1 MTESSL
7 PVLVQ
12 QLASRL
18 PDEAAY
24 TFIDYQADPNGFAE
38 SLTWSQVHRRSLI
51 VADELRMYGST
62 GDRAAIV
69 APQGLD
75 YIVAFLGALQ
85 AGFIAVPLPAP
96 EFGLRDDRV
105 SSALQDS
112 APSVILTTS
121 LIVRDMAKYMSAVPG
136 GRPPALVEIDSLN
149 FDVPRDINSEKYSLP
164 HIAYL
169 QYTSG
174 STRRPAGV
182 QISHQNVITNVQQI
196 MRGYF
201 GNYGNVPPMDTTIV
215 LWLPF
220 YHDMGLVFAICLPV
234 IAQRRAVLMS
244 PMAFLQKPAR
254 WMQLLASNSH
264 SFSAAPNFAFEL
276 ATRRTTDNDLAGL
289 DLGNALTLINGSEHV
304 HAGTIARF
312 NKRFAAFG
320 LSETATSP
328 SYGLAE
334 ATLYVAS
341 AAPGRPPRAV
351 RFDYPDLSNGHANP
365 CGTAEGGTVLLSHG
379 TPTQVDVRIV
389 NPETGTENPAGAI
402 GEIGARP

>member
-121 LIVRDMAKYMSAVPG
+121 SIVCDVVEYISAMPG
-136 GRPPALVEIDSLN
+136 EHAPVVVEIDSLN
-149 FDVPRDINSEKYSLP
+149 FDLPPDVNSTQYPQPS
-164 HIAYL
+164 IAYL

-182 QISHQNVITNVQQI
+182 EISHRNVVANFRQA
-196 MRGYF
+196 MSGYF
-201 GNYGNVPPMDTTIV
+201 GDYDNVPPPDTTIV
-215 LWLPF
+215 SWLPF
-220 YHDMGLVFAICLPV
+220 YHDMGLLMGNFPAGDGT
-234 IAQRRAVLMS
+234 ARAVLMS
-244 PMAFLQKPAR
+244 PMSFLQRPAR
-254 WMQLLASNSH
+254 WMQLLGGNSH
-264 SFSAAPNFAFEL
+264 TFRPPRTSLSNWRRGERPTTTWRGWTSGMCSESSTAANTSMPGRSRASPSASLPLVSARRSCD
-276 ATRRTTDNDLAGL
+276 RRTGSRRQPCTWHRPHRAGL
-289 DLGNALTLINGSEHV
+289 PGSSASITRICQMV
-304 HAGTIARF
+304 RQ
-312 NKRFAAFG
+312 
-320 LSETATSP
+320 
-328 SYGLAE
+328 GLAE
-334 ATLYVAS
+334 TTRKP
-341 AAPGRPPRAV
+341 AP
-351 RFDYPDLSNGHANP
+351 
-365 CGTAEGGTVLLSHG
+365 T
-379 TPTQVDVRIV
+379 
-389 NPETGTENPAGAI
+389 
-402 GEIGARP
+402 

>member
-105 SSALQDS
+105 SSALRDS

-121 LIVRDMAKYMSAVPG
+121 SIVCDMAKYISAVPG
-136 GRPPALVEIDSLN
+136 ERPPA
-149 FDVPRDINSEKYSLP
+149 
-164 HIAYL
+164 
-169 QYTSG
+169 
-174 STRRPAGV
+174 RRR
-182 QISHQNVITNVQQI
+182 N
-196 MRGYF
+196 
-201 GNYGNVPPMDTTIV
+201 
-215 LWLPF
+215 
-220 YHDMGLVFAICLPV
+220 
-234 IAQRRAVLMS
+234 
-244 PMAFLQKPAR
+244 
-254 WMQLLASNSH
+254 
-264 SFSAAPNFAFEL
+264 
-276 ATRRTTDNDLAGL
+276 
-289 DLGNALTLINGSEHV
+289 
-304 HAGTIARF
+304 
-312 NKRFAAFG
+312 
-320 LSETATSP
+320 
-328 SYGLAE
+328 
-334 ATLYVAS
+334 
-341 AAPGRPPRAV
+341 
-351 RFDYPDLSNGHANP
+351 
-365 CGTAEGGTVLLSHG
+365 
-379 TPTQVDVRIV
+379 
-389 NPETGTENPAGAI
+389 
-402 GEIGARP
+402 

>member
-38 SLTWSQVHRRSLI
+38 SLTWSQVHLRSLI

-182 QISHQNVITNVQQI
+182 QISHQNVDRQCSANNARLLRRLWQ
-196 MRGYF
+196 RPADGYH
-201 GNYGNVPPMDTTIV
+201 NCVV
-215 LWLPF
+215 
-220 YHDMGLVFAICLPV
+220 A
-234 IAQRRAVLMS
+234 AVL
-244 PMAFLQKPAR
+244 P
-254 WMQLLASNSH
+254 
-264 SFSAAPNFAFEL
+264 
-276 ATRRTTDNDLAGL
+276 
-289 DLGNALTLINGSEHV
+289 
-304 HAGTIARF
+304 
-312 NKRFAAFG
+312 
-320 LSETATSP
+320 
-328 SYGLAE
+328 
-334 ATLYVAS
+334 
-341 AAPGRPPRAV
+341 
-351 RFDYPDLSNGHANP
+351 
-365 CGTAEGGTVLLSHG
+365 
-379 TPTQVDVRIV
+379 
-389 NPETGTENPAGAI
+389 
-402 GEIGARP
+402 

>member
-121 LIVRDMAKYMSAVPG
+121 SIVCDVVEYISAMPG
-136 GRPPALVEIDSLN
+136 ERAPVVVEIDSLN
-149 FDVPRDINSEKYSLP
+149 FDLPRDVNSTQYPQPS
-164 HIAYL
+164 IAYL

-182 QISHQNVITNVQQI
+182 EISHRECHRQ
-196 MRGYF
+196 
-201 GNYGNVPPMDTTIV
+201 
-215 LWLPF
+215 
-220 YHDMGLVFAICLPV
+220 
-234 IAQRRAVLMS
+234 S
-244 PMAFLQKPAR
+244 S
-254 WMQLLASNSH
+254 AS
-264 SFSAAPNFAFEL
+264 
-276 ATRRTTDNDLAGL
+276 
-289 DLGNALTLINGSEHV
+289 
-304 HAGTIARF
+304 
-312 NKRFAAFG
+312 
-320 LSETATSP
+320 
-328 SYGLAE
+328 
-334 ATLYVAS
+334 
-341 AAPGRPPRAV
+341 
-351 RFDYPDLSNGHANP
+351 
-365 CGTAEGGTVLLSHG
+365 
-379 TPTQVDVRIV
+379 
-389 NPETGTENPAGAI
+389 
-402 GEIGARP
+402 